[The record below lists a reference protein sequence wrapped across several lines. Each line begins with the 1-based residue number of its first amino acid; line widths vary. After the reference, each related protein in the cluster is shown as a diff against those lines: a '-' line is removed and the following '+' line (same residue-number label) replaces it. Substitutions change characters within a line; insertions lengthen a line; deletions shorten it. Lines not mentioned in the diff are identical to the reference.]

1 MDIQIAIDWVE
12 SVKRTHGKNVEAVM
26 EYHLK
31 ANPHS
36 AQVVAQQTI
45 AFGIDTDDALFMDF
59 FKEHGGD
66 VVYLK
71 HIAECFIKVR
81 SKYFGL

>member
-12 SVKRTHGKNVEAVM
+12 SIKKHYGRNVEAVM
-26 EYHLK
+26 EDHLK
-31 ANPHS
+31 AHPHS

-45 AFGIDTDDALFMDF
+45 AFGIDTDDAQLMNFFM
-59 FKEHGGD
+59 EHGGD

-71 HIAECFIKVR
+71 YVADCFVKVR